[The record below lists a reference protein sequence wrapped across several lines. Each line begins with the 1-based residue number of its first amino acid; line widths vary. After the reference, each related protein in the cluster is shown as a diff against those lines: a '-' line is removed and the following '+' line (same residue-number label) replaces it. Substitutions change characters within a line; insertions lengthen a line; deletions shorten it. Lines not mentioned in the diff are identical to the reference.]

1 MTSTDVP
8 SLSDLTGRFADWL
21 ALHALPTWATAGQTQ
36 DGVFR
41 EALDLQGQPII
52 RPRRGR
58 VQTRQAYVYAQAG
71 LLGWQGAWREA
82 AGKGLEVLRRDF
94 ARPDSLCRT
103 LVSEDGAPLDET
115 VMVYDQAFALLA
127 LATAKRAGL
136 ADASHEAWAV
146 AIREG
151 LLARPSPH
159 GGVPE
164 SGDQPYQANAHMHLL
179 EACLA
184 WESAGGDPGWARLSD
199 QIVDLA
205 LTRFIDAEGG
215 FLREFFTA
223 DWSPAPGADGRLVE
237 PGHQFEWVWLLTL
250 YGRVRKSPAA
260 LAAARRLYDAGLRGV
275 STTSGLVMDALEED
289 GSVRRS
295 GSRLW
300 PQTEWLKAALIMA
313 EDDEADAATRDIRPQ
328 EAARAL
334 NGLLRYL
341 TPEGLWRDRHDGG
354 PAADG
359 FIDEPAPAS
368 SLYHIIVAFLQ
379 LALSQAP
386 SHDAGSALAPAGR
399 LPDRPRQNG
408 V

>member
-1 MTSTDVP
+1 MPSTQAS
-8 SLSDLTGRFADWL
+8 SLTDLTGQFADWL
-21 ALHALPTWATAGQTQ
+21 ALHALPTWAAAGQTQ
-36 DGVFR
+36 GGVFR
-41 EALDLQGQPII
+41 EALTLDGQPVI

-71 LLGWQGAWREA
+71 LLGWQGPWREA
-82 AGKGLEVLRRDF
+82 ASRGLDVLRRDF
-94 ARPDSLCRT
+94 ARPDGLCRT

-136 ADASHEAWAV
+136 TDPSHEAWAV

-184 WESAGGDPGWARLSD
+184 WESAGGDAGWARLSD

-205 LTRFIDAEGG
+205 LTHFIDAEGG

-223 DWSPAPGADGRLVE
+223 DWSPAPGTDGRLVE

-250 YGRVRKSPAA
+250 YGRARRSPAA
-260 LAAARRLYDAGLRGV
+260 LDAARRLYDVGLTGV
-275 STTSGLVMDALEED
+275 SATSGLVMDALEED

-300 PQTEWLKAALIMA
+300 PQTEWLKAALILA
-313 EDDEADAATRDIRPQ
+313 KDDEAGFEARETRLR
-328 EAARAL
+328 EARQAL
-334 NGLLRYL
+334 GGLFRYL
-341 TPEGLWRDRHDGG
+341 TPEGLWRDQYDG
-354 PAADG
+354 ASADKG
-359 FIDEPAPAS
+359 FVDEPAPAS
-368 SLYHIIVAFLQ
+368 SLYHIMVAFLQ
-379 LALSQAP
+379 LTLSQAQP
-386 SHDAGSALAPAGR
+386 QGTDAALASTGKFG
-399 LPDRPRQNG
+399 DRPHQKG
-408 V
+408 A

>member
-1 MTSTDVP
+1 MPSTNTP
-8 SLSDLTGRFADWL
+8 SLTDLTGRFANWL
-21 ALHALPTWATAGQTQ
+21 GLHALPTWVTAGQT
-36 DGVFR
+36 DGGVFR
-41 EALDLQGQPII
+41 EALTLDGQPVI

-71 LLGWQGAWREA
+71 LLGWQGPWRQA
-82 AGKGLEVLRRDF
+82 AGNGLEVLRRDF
-94 ARPDSLCRT
+94 ARPDGLCRT

-136 ADASHEAWAV
+136 TDASHEAWAV

-151 LLARPSPH
+151 LVARPAPH
-159 GGVPE
+159 GGIPE

-184 WESAGGDPGWARLSD
+184 WEAAGGDSGWARLSD
-199 QIVDLA
+199 RIVDLA
-205 LTRFIDAEGG
+205 LTHFIDAEGG
-215 FLREFFTA
+215 FLREFFIA
-223 DWSPAPGADGRLVE
+223 DWSPAPGTDGRLVE

-250 YGRVRKSPAA
+250 YGRARKSPAA
-260 LAAARRLYDAGLRGV
+260 LAAARRLYTAGMTGI
-275 STTSGLVMDALEED
+275 STTSGLAMDALNDD

-300 PQTEWLKAALIMA
+300 PQTEWLKAALVMA
-313 EDDEADAATRDIRPQ
+313 EDDEAGADARDIRLR
-328 EAARAL
+328 EAGQAL
-334 NGLLRYL
+334 SGLFRYL

-368 SLYHIIVAFLQ
+368 SLYHIMVAFLQ
-379 LALSQAP
+379 LTRS
-386 SHDAGSALAPAGR
+386 AGQGDTPLGSLQDFPGR
-399 LPDRPRQNG
+399 SRASPT
-408 V
+408 